1 MTSSRIA
8 KTPAPRKLRQ
18 AKRASQPATSVAA
31 APTHPDI
38 IVDPKPAGAPKRG
51 LRGFAA
57 MDPEKRRLI
66 ARKGGASVKP
76 HNRSFAKD
84 RKLAISAGSKGG
96 SASRGGGRKARD
108 RAFDQPHHGHD
119 DT

>member
-1 MTSSRIA
+1 MTRSNIA
-8 KTPAPRKLRQ
+8 KTPPPRKLRQ

-38 IVDPKPAGAPKRG
+38 IVDPKPATRG
-51 LRGFAA
+51 PGRLRGFAA
-57 MDPEKRRLI
+57 MDAEKRRLI

-76 HNRSFAKD
+76 ENRSFAKD
-84 RKLAISAGSKGG
+84 RKLAVRAGSKGG

-108 RAFDQPHHGHD
+108 REFDQPHHGHD
-119 DT
+119 ED